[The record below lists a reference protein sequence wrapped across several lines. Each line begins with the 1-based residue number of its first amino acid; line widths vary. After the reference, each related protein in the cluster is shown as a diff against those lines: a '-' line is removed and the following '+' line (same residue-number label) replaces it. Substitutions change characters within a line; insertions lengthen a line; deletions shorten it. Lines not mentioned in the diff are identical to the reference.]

1 MTEEQ
6 RKLGE
11 KRQLWIAYVLLGYS
25 RYKGTGLKSKKADAI
40 FDSLARIVQCFPEK
54 KDKNGDAELC

>member
-11 KRQLWIAYVLLGYS
+11 ERQLWIAYVLLGYS
-25 RYKGTGLKSKKADAI
+25 RYKGIGLKSKKVNDI
-40 FDSLARIVQCFPEK
+40 FDSLASTMQSFPEES
-54 KDKNGDAELC
+54 KDDKTRKF